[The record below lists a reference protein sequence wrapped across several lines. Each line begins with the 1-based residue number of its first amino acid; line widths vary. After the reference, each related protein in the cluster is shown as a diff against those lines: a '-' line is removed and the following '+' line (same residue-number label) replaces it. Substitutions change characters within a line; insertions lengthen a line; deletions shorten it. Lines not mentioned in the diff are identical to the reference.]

1 MDGQGL
7 AKASPVGYIGHYM
20 SKRYITTVAVKFSP
34 QIKMAGSLYG
44 VGIVTDHADST
55 HSLLPEI
62 QGELHY
68 VFAEV
73 NQHVPEN
80 VISGFKGALAK
91 TKLSIRLRSKETPRI
106 FFVFLNDLHTRRRP
120 PKLSRH
126 AYLKCVSGS

>member
-1 MDGQGL
+1 
-7 AKASPVGYIGHYM
+7 M

-62 QGELHY
+62 QGELHH
-68 VFAEV
+68 VFVEF

-91 TKLSIRLRSKETPRI
+91 TKLSIRLRSTETPKI

-126 AYLKCVSGS
+126 AYLKCVSRS